1 MKKKLFC
8 IILIILIWQYFCTF
22 VFAENSLTNEAIDV
36 NNVTNE
42 ITTEPTLEEQKE
54 EIENQIKDTNT
65 KLEYVQEELSGT
77 LLKVQETED
86 KIRQYEKEID
96 EMAEKMQNLQN
107 SINEANSAL
116 IKSEQN
122 YEEKTELLARRLVA
136 MYEAGE
142 TQYLD
147 ILLNSKDIT
156 DFISRYYVIQE
167 IAEYDSVLIEQIE
180 KEKNNLETTKQ
191 KLENEQDELKIIKSK
206 REQTSIVLSNM
217 KTLQQSYVQDLN
229 EGEKILQERLT
240 KYKEEQEEIE
250 RQIELATNAI
260 DPNIQY
266 TGGEMLWPVA
276 ISGTAITSNYGVRE
290 HPIQGVVKEHT
301 GIDIGNTPLGS
312 PVVAA
317 ADGIVTYAGWLGG
330 YGNCVMI
337 NHGDGIVTLYGH
349 GNKILTSVNTEV
361 KQGDVIMEVGSTG
374 NSTGPHL
381 HFEVRVNGDYT
392 NPLNFVKVP

>member
-8 IILIILIWQYFCTF
+8 IILIILILQYFCTF

-206 REQTSIVLSNM
+206 SEQTSIVLSNM

>member
-8 IILIILIWQYFCTF
+8 IILIILILQYFCTF

-65 KLEYVQEELSGT
+65 KLEYVQEELGGT

-206 REQTSIVLSNM
+206 SEQTSIVLSNM
-217 KTLQQSYVQDLN
+217 KTLQQSYVKDLN

>member
-8 IILIILIWQYFCTF
+8 IILVILILQYFCTF

-206 REQTSIVLSNM
+206 SEQTSIVLSNM

>member
-1 MKKKLFC
+1 MKKKLIC
-8 IILIILIWQYFCTF
+8 IILIILILQYFCTF
-22 VFAENSLTNEAIDV
+22 VFAENSLTNEIV
-36 NNVTNE
+36 NDVTNE
-42 ITTEPTLEEQKE
+42 LSLEEQKE
-54 EIENQIKDTNT
+54 QVENQIEDTNT

-86 KIRQYEKEID
+86 KIMQYEKEI
-96 EMAEKMQNLQN
+96 EELATKMENLQN
-107 SINEANSAL
+107 SINEASTAL
-116 IKSEQN
+116 IESEQN
-122 YEEKTELLARRLVA
+122 YQEKSDLLAKRLVA

-147 ILLNSKDIT
+147 ILLNSRDIT

-167 IAEYDSVLIEQIE
+167 IAEYDTILINQIE
-180 KEKNNLETTKQ
+180 EEKNNLETTKQ
-191 KLENEQDELKIIKSK
+191 KLENEQGELKILKSK
-206 REQTSIVLSNM
+206 SEQTSIVLANM
-217 KTLQQSYVQDLN
+217 QTLQKSYADDLN
-229 EGEKILQERLT
+229 EGEKILQARLT
-240 KYKEEQEEIE
+240 EYKKEQEEIE

-260 DPNIQY
+260 DPDIQY

-276 ISGTAITSNYGVRE
+276 ISGTAITSDYGVRE
-290 HPIQGVVKEHT
+290 HPIQGVVREHT

-317 ADGIVTYAGWLGG
+317 ADGVVTYAGWLGG

-349 GNKILTSVNTEV
+349 GNKILTTVNTEV
-361 KQGDVIMEVGSTG
+361 KQGDTIMEVGSTG

-381 HFEVRVNGDYT
+381 HFEVRINGEYT